1 MVPSLKPEFTGLTK
15 RVIIAMMLILKRMGV
30 LAVLINTLINF
41 GFAQNENWT
50 VKESGVSK
58 ELADMRT
65 ATIENVSYDLFF
77 NIPETKTDSI
87 AGRLQLTFS
96 FKDEV
101 TPLVLDFN
109 EDKKNVNTVAVF
121 GKAVDWTFEKEHI
134 VIPASVLKKGENV
147 VQISFTAGNS
157 ALNRNDEYMYT
168 LFVPDRASTAFPCF
182 DQPDIKGK
190 YKLSLKIPE
199 SWVAVSNGRMLEKR
213 FWDGKHL
220 YVFNETKPIS
230 SYLFAFVA
238 GKFSTINTYRN
249 GRSMT
254 MYHRETDEEKIKINQ
269 EAIFDLHASALE
281 WLENYTGIPLPFE
294 KFDFVLIPS
303 FQFGGMEHVGSI
315 LYKSSSLMLDQM
327 ATQNQKL
334 GRASLIAHET
344 AHMWFGDLV
353 TMKWFNDV
361 WLKEVFANF
370 MAAKIVNPN
379 FPEINHQ
386 LRFLLAHHPA
396 AYSEDRTMGSH
407 PVQQEL
413 ENLKDAGSLYGRI
426 IYQKAPVVMNQL
438 EKIVGEEDFREGLRE
453 YLTTYSYSNA
463 NWDDLIKIL
472 ESKTETNLV
481 EWSDNWVKQAGM
493 PQISVNT
500 VLENDKIK
508 SIKFKQKRTTSE
520 GHYWQQKFTTALVYN
535 KGNVKEFPVMIDG
548 KTTELPEAEGLK
560 KPDFVLPNS
569 DGSGYGYFNLDKV
582 SRNYLIENVY
592 LIEDPVLRGA
602 AWIALYEEMLRGEI
616 AYETFMEVLLKALP
630 HENEPLNTQNIL
642 GYLEE
647 VYWRFYP
654 AKERRDLA
662 PRVESILWKIM
673 DAAPGQS
680 AKAAYFRSYLSIAQ
694 TEESVTRLKLIWD
707 GDLPMNDMV
716 LSESDFTSIACE
728 LALRDVDKADE
739 ILHEQLARISNPD
752 RKARMAFVIDALSNK
767 QAVRDRFFES
777 LKNKENRSHEPW
789 VLEAVGYLHHPL
801 RAKYSE
807 KYIEES
813 LILLEEIQ
821 QSGDIFFPK
830 RWLVVTFSGH
840 QSKSAALIVKK
851 FLRERP
857 NYPYRLRNKILQ
869 AADMLFRVAGMDT

>member
-1 MVPSLKPEFTGLTK
+1 MTV
-15 RVIIAMMLILKRMGV
+15 MMLILKRMGL
-30 LAVLINTLINF
+30 LALLINTILNP
-41 GFAQNENWT
+41 GFTQGNNLPI
-50 VKESGVSK
+50 KESGVSK
-58 ELADMRT
+58 ELADIR
-65 ATIENVSYDLFF
+65 ATHISNVNYDLYF
-77 NIPETKTDSI
+77 NIPENKKDSI
-87 AGRLQLTFS
+87 PGRLQLTFS
-96 FKDEV
+96 FVDEV
-101 TPLVLDFN
+101 IPVILDFN
-109 EDKKNVNTVAVF
+109 EEKEKVKTVAVA
-121 GKAVDWTFEKEHI
+121 GKAVEWSFENGHIIVSDTFF
-134 VIPASVLKKGENV
+134 KKGENV
-147 VQISFTAGNS
+147 LQISFIAGNN
-157 ALNRNDEYMYT
+157 ALNRNDDYMYT

-230 SYLFAFVA
+230 SYLFAFVV

-254 MYHRETDEEKIKINQ
+254 MYHRETDKEKITANKD
-269 EAIFDLHASALE
+269 AIFDLHASALE
-281 WLENYTGIPLPFE
+281 WLEEYTNIPLPFE

-315 LYKSSSLMLDQM
+315 LYKSSSLMLDPM

-396 AYSEDRTMGSH
+396 AYSEDRTLGSH
-407 PVQQEL
+407 PIQQEL

-438 EKIVGEEDFREGLRE
+438 EQIVGKEDFRKGLQE
-453 YLTTYSYSNA
+453 YLSEYEYSNA

-481 EWSDNWVKQAGM
+481 EWSETWVKEAGM
-493 PQISVNT
+493 PQLSVST
-500 VLENDKIK
+500 MLEDGKIK
-508 SIKFKQKRTTSE
+508 AIRFKQKKTTSQ
-520 GHYWQQKFTTALVYN
+520 GKFWQQQTTAALVYN
-535 KGNVKEFPVMIDG
+535 QGDVKTFPLMLAG
-548 KTTELPEAEGLK
+548 KTTEIPDAVGLNN
-560 KPDFVLPNS
+560 PDFILPNS
-569 DGSGYGYFNLDKV
+569 DGSGYGFFNLDKV
-582 SRNYLIENVY
+582 SRNYLLKNVH
-592 LIEDPVLRGA
+592 LIEDPLLRGG

-616 AYETFMEVLLKALP
+616 AYEDFMRVIIKALP

-642 GYLEE
+642 SYLEE

-654 AKERRDLA
+654 AKEREELA
-662 PRVESILWKIM
+662 PELEALLWKIM

-694 TEESVTRLKLIWD
+694 TEEAITRLKLIWD

-716 LSESDFTSIACE
+716 LSENDFTSIACE

-739 ILHEQLARISNPD
+739 ILQGQLNRINNPD
-752 RKARMAFVIDALSNK
+752 RKARLAFVIDALSDK
-767 QAVRDRFFES
+767 QIVRDHFFES
-777 LKNKENRSHEPW
+777 LKDVENRSHEPW

-801 RAKYSE
+801 RAKYAE
-807 KYIEES
+807 KYIEDS

-821 QSGDIFFPK
+821 KSGDIFFPK

-840 QSKSAALIVKK
+840 QSKSAALIVKR
-851 FLRERP
+851 FLKERP
-857 NYPYRLRNKILQ
+857 NYPYRLKNKILQ
-869 AADMLFRVAGMDT
+869 AADMLFRVTGVDT